1 MQTNF
6 NKILKERTVKMKN
19 DPDNALKIKN
29 QKQILK
35 ISINNTSMK

>member
-19 DPDNALKIKN
+19 DPDNSLKNKKPKTNFKN
-29 QKQILK
+29 
-35 ISINNTSMK
+35 NNK